1 MDEKTFFVY
10 IITNTWNTVLYI
22 GASSDLI
29 KRIWQHKNKVFKGFS
44 SRYNLCKLVYYE
56 VFADPNYAIMREK
69 QIKAGSRDS
78 KIRLIEK
85 MNPNWDDLY
94 SLICR

>member
-1 MDEKTFFVY
+1 MIEKNYFVY

-22 GASSDLI
+22 GVTSDPI
-29 KRIWQHKNKVFKGFS
+29 KRIWQHKHKVFKGFS
-44 SRYNLCKLVYYE
+44 SKYNLCKLVYYE
-56 VFADPNYAIMREK
+56 VFSDANYAIMREK
-69 QIKAGSRDS
+69 QIKAGSRDI
-78 KIRLIEK
+78 KIKLIEK

>member
-1 MDEKTFFVY
+1 MDEKTFFIY

-22 GASSDLI
+22 GVSSDLI

-44 SRYNLCKLVYYE
+44 NRYNLCKLVYYE
-56 VFADPNYAIMREK
+56 VFTDANYAIMREK